1 MAEATLKIVQGEDW
15 EEYLTFRYSDGTYL
29 DLSQYTGATM
39 QIRDVPQN
47 NRSVA
52 TVTTQIITSST
63 PNQIKL
69 VLTHEETSLIPA
81 FGENTDIM
89 TNYVSDL
96 FLTNSA
102 GKRIKICN
110 LPTKVEPEVTRI

>member
-96 FLTNSA
+96 FLMTPT

-110 LPTKVEPEVTRI
+110 LPIKVEPEVTRI

>member
-15 EEYLTFRYSDGTYL
+15 EEYLTFRYGDGTYL

-69 VLTHEETSLIPA
+69 SLTHDQTSLIPA
-81 FGENTDIM
+81 FGVTTSILTD
-89 TNYVSDL
+89 YVSDL

-110 LPTKVEPEVTRI
+110 LPIKVEPEVTRI